1 MSISNKIIAATALS
15 FLTVVAP
22 AAVFAKGPTS
32 NAEATYNASTSVV
45 ADAKTLSDCEVKNGV
60 TGLIQNATLAQ
71 IQAVGNCE
79 INTRNIYLQA
89 YETRINQM
97 DKISSSTQSTLEA
110 NLQSTLSTLATI
122 KTSLNTDTATTSAFA
137 DLKTITQNVRVF
149 ELVLPKTRIT
159 ADVSSQ
165 TTASANIQTL
175 VSGLMTKNNNASP
188 SVQAANAPL
197 FADITAKLATI
208 ASNTSSALT
217 TILPLVPDQ
226 GNKTLLQS
234 NSAAIDSAQ
243 AMIKN
248 GQTALKSIWTDIK
261 QIRTNLH
268 A

>member
-32 NAEATYNASTSVV
+32 NAEATYKASTSVV

-89 YETRINQM
+89 YI
-97 DKISSSTQSTLEA
+97 ISSSTQSTLEA